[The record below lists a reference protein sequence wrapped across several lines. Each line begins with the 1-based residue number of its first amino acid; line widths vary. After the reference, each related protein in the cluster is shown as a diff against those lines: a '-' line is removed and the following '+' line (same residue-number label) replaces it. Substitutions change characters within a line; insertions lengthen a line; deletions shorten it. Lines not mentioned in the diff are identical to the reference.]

1 MQPKSEESSPP
12 QPLEQSLDLQVELQ
26 TEHRLPRADAV
37 KNRHALLETAR
48 RLFVEQGV
56 EVVTMTHIAESAG
69 VGKGTLYR
77 HFENKA
83 ALCIA
88 LLDDDQRNLQ
98 QQTLQRLA
106 QTDTPAEKLG
116 WFVRAVVD
124 FVARN
129 EAIIA
134 VSDGNILTNATHA
147 PAHWWWWQTI
157 YGLLRQTGLQAD
169 LHYLSDMFY
178 ALLDARLIYFQRH
191 VRGYSSERIAK
202 GLEHMIDKLLARP

>member
-1 MQPKSEESSPP
+1 MQQPKSEELSPP
-12 QPLEQSLDLQVELQ
+12 LALELQVELQ
-26 TEHRLPRADAV
+26 TEHRLPRADAI

-56 EVVTMTHIAESAG
+56 ELVTMTHIAESAG

-77 HFENKA
+77 HFENKT
-83 ALCIA
+83 ALCMA

-106 QTDTPAEKLG
+106 QTDTPAEKLI

-134 VSDGNILTNATHA
+134 VGDGNILTDATTHTS
-147 PAHWWWWQTI
+147 AHWWWWQTI

-169 LHYLSDMFY
+169 LPYLSDMFY

-191 VRGYSSERIAK
+191 VRGYSSARIAK
-202 GLEHMIDKLLARP
+202 GLEQMIDKLLARP